1 MPWILNMQLN
11 YVLIIRILTAVIRIL
26 SDRQV
31 MFAKIGCQVLNF
43 VSRLNVYGNFYAGG
57 LFQISDFHTGGST
70 IIFRVDRSC
79 VGVIKAYERR
89 VYTLS
94 FK

>member
-43 VSRLNVYGNFYAGG
+43 VKPFERVWQVLRWRTISNF
-57 LFQISDFHTGGST
+57 
-70 IIFRVDRSC
+70 
-79 VGVIKAYERR
+79 
-89 VYTLS
+89 
-94 FK
+94 